1 MVNDTEY
8 DTSMR
13 SWLEA
18 VIEIGATGIRLLV
31 AQVDDDG
38 RWEVIDRAERALAL
52 GRDVFTV
59 GNISRESLLQ
69 CLAILNRYREILA
82 GWNITDDHVTVV
94 ATSALREAKNR
105 DSVLD
110 RIAVKTGFRVKV
122 IGGIEENRLMYLVV
136 DYALRDESETLSKV
150 NSIIMDVGGGST
162 EIMLLQKGKMVAAHS
177 FRLGTV
183 IIEQQIKAMM
193 GSAKDMRRFLAEYV
207 RTTAENLN
215 NELSLDQVAQIVAIG
230 SDARLVARSV
240 GTQVTDLHATIK
252 REDFTAFVDRISAYT
267 VEEIVHHFRI
277 GYGEAEFLVPGL
289 LTYRF
294 FLEMTGADTVVV
306 PNLSIREG
314 VILSQLAGPEHLVRE
329 EFYTQVVASA
339 VNLGKK
345 FHLDEDHSRYVA
357 RIALKLFDCLES
369 ELGLDRH
376 ARLLL
381 EIAAILHDVG
391 SFIRQSDHHLHS
403 QYIIANSDIFG
414 LNKDDMNIVSNVV
427 RYHRAE
433 LPNASHPGYASL
445 ARTDRTMVLKLS
457 ALLRI
462 ADALDRGH
470 SQHIGDFDIELSRDT
485 LLLRARGTHDVTLE
499 RLALEEKDDL
509 FEDIFGYKLIMV

>member
-31 AQVDDDG
+31 AQVADDG

-110 RIAVKTGFRVKV
+110 RVAVKTGFRVKV
-122 IGGIEENRLMYLVV
+122 IDGIEENRLMYLVV

-215 NELSLDQVAQIVAIG
+215 NELSLDQVSQIIAIG

-240 GTQVTDLHATIK
+240 GTQVTDLHATIR
-252 REDFTAFVDRISAYT
+252 REDFTAFVDRISGYT

-277 GYGEAEFLVPGL
+277 GYSEAESLVPGL

-294 FLEMTGADTVVV
+294 FLEMTGAETVVV

-314 VILSQLAGPEHLVRE
+314 VILSQLAGPDHLVRE

-381 EIAAILHDVG
+381 EIAAILHDIG

-414 LNKDDMNIVSNVV
+414 LNKDDMNIVCNVV

-433 LPNASHPGYASL
+433 LPNASHPGYSSL
-445 ARTDRTMVLKLS
+445 ARSDRTMVLKLS

-470 SQHIGDFDIELSRDT
+470 SQHIEDFDIELSRDT